1 MRFASKAKGCY
12 FRVLQLKSAGAR
24 RAESYHHATPAIYP
38 VGIAVRELIF
48 IQLGGADLHS
58 QKSNLDYI
66 KIDTSPSSHGE
77 HPVLGWMIAPEDP
90 SCVVHP

>member
-12 FRVLQLKSAGAR
+12 LQIVLQLKSAGAR

-66 KIDTSPSSHGE
+66 KISTPLH
-77 HPVLGWMIAPEDP
+77 HPMVSTLF
-90 SCVVHP
+90 